1 MTGKSLIFALLLL
14 SPAAQAQQVITPNTR
29 APLSPEK
36 EKIHGTLVTL
46 RDSLLVVQTAGGRL
60 ERDLRSSSDAVLRS
74 RARSISA
81 ACASSSRAAASAQQT
96 VTASPEPAKDPK
108 KTRRHCWPP
117 SRTFALPSTS
127 ARRTSPRT
135 STRPTRKISGDTE
148 SAGPARRTTPS
159 SATGSLYSSTW
170 AYWTSLS
177 TPNSAPDPPHRNLRV
192 LTLLIHISTSCGDA
206 RYLPCST

>member
-1 MTGKSLIFALLLL
+1 VTGKSLIFALLLL

-36 EKIHGTLVTL
+36 EKIHGALVTL

-60 ERDLRSSSDAVLRS
+60 ERDLRGSSDAVLRS

-108 KTRRHCWPP
+108 KTRQALLVSLKDLRASLDKCTTDFTSYIDPAHAEDLRGYGV
-117 SRTFALPSTS
+117 SRSSKTDDAIQRYGVPLQQYLGVLDIVIDPQLGARPST
-127 ARRTSPRT
+127 P
-135 STRPTRKISGDTE
+135 
-148 SAGPARRTTPS
+148 
-159 SATGSLYSSTW
+159 
-170 AYWTSLS
+170 
-177 TPNSAPDPPHRNLRV
+177 
-192 LTLLIHISTSCGDA
+192 
-206 RYLPCST
+206 